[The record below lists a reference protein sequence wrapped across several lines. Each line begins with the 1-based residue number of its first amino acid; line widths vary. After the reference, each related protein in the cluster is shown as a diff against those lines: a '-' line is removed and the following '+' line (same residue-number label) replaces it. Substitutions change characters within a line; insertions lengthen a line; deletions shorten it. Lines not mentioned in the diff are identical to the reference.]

1 MKSNLQII
9 ADHYEASA
17 RGDLAGMLAEVASN
31 VRWTEMDGFPCA
43 GTWIGPEQ
51 VVAQVFSVLAR
62 DWEGYRFELDALV
75 DGGASIV
82 GIGTYRGVH
91 RTTGKAM
98 AARVAHHWQLEGGR
112 ITAFE
117 QFTDTLRVAQA
128 MA

>member
-9 ADHYEASA
+9 AEHYEASA
-17 RGDLAGMLAEVASN
+17 RGDLAGMLAEVSSN
-31 VRWTEMDGFPCA
+31 VRWTEMDGFPCG
-43 GTWIGPEQ
+43 GTWIGPEA

-62 DWEGYRFELDALV
+62 DWENYRFELDALV

-91 RTTGKAM
+91 RASGKAM
-98 AARVAHHWQLEGGR
+98 VARVAHHWQLEGGR